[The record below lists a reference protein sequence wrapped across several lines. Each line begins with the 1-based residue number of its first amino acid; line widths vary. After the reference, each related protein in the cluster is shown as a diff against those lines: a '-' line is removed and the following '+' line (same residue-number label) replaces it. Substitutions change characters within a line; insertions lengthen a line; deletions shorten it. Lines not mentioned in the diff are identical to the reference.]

1 MWWANSR
8 NYILKQG
15 EVVMFEKLFKKN
27 KKSEEI
33 NINENDR
40 ILFQEEAIARL
51 SKIQSDI
58 SKEKH
63 EAENIVREAKNKN

>member
-1 MWWANSR
+1 
-8 NYILKQG
+8 
-15 EVVMFEKLFKKN
+15 MFEKLFKKN

-33 NINENDR
+33 KINENDR

>member
-1 MWWANSR
+1 
-8 NYILKQG
+8 
-15 EVVMFEKLFKKN
+15 MFEKLFKKN

-33 NINENDR
+33 NINENDS
-40 ILFQEEAIARL
+40 ILSQEEAVERL

-63 EAENIVREAKNKN
+63 AAKNILCEAKNKN